1 MLGNV
6 FKKLFLLLIVTA
18 LLLGTALGVWC
29 APRTDLFFWESA
41 TPTPTQTAVQEATT
55 SPEPEATAE
64 PTPTPVA
71 EPATT
76 EEWIDRYIEGMTT
89 SEKLGQLVIF
99 GFSGTTDI
107 TDAFREVDQ
116 TYQVGNLVLYG
127 SNIKNSNSDGGFA
140 QCKKMLTA
148 VKDRLTTEIPPLV
161 CIDVEGGSVV
171 RFRWNPQPVSAR
183 SLGRRRDADY
193 AKEQFVTIGSKLVDT
208 GINLDLAPVLDVS
221 EDPMNT
227 FLETRIISED
237 VSITAAIGAAII
249 DGLHTGGCLSAAKH
263 FPGHG
268 GTIEDSH
275 AVTPQVDKTA
285 EEIASYDLVPFESAI
300 ASGVDA
306 IMVAHVFYPALDA
319 TDIASMSQ
327 PIITGLLR
335 EKMGYSGLVISDDF
349 RMEGLTQ
356 RYEIADAAVRFLLAG
371 VDVIMCGAENEK
383 QQAILEGLTAAAADG
398 RLTPERIDE
407 SVTRILLKKLSL
419 GNWDIETQ
427 LAERL
432 ASN

>member
-6 FKKLFLLLIVTA
+6 FKKLFLFLVVAA
-18 LLLGTALGVWC
+18 LLAGTALGVLS
-29 APRTDLFFWESA
+29 APRTDLFFWQSA
-41 TPTPTQTAVQEATT
+41 TPTPSAVPQETPTLAPDT
-55 SPEPEATAE
+55 TAE

-89 SEKLGQLVIF
+89 TEKLGQLVIF

-140 QCKKMLTA
+140 QCKKMLSA

-193 AKEQFVTIGSKLVDT
+193 AAEQFTTIGAKLLSV

-221 EDPMNT
+221 ENPMDT
-227 FLETRIISED
+227 VLETRIISED
-237 VSITAAIGAAII
+237 ASITAAIGKAVIE
-249 DGLHTGGCLSAAKH
+249 GLHAGGCLSAAKH

-268 GTIEDSH
+268 GTTEDSH
-275 AVTPQVDKTA
+275 LVTPIIEKTL
-285 EEIASYDLVPFESAI
+285 EELQSYDLLPFQTAVE
-300 ASGVDA
+300 SGVDA
-306 IMVAHVFYPALDA
+306 VMIAHILYPALDE
-319 TDIASMSQ
+319 TDIASMSA
-327 PIITGLLR
+327 PIMTDLLR
-335 EKMGYSGLVISDDF
+335 TQMGFKGLIISDDF
-349 RMEGLTQ
+349 RMEGLLS
-356 RYEIADAAVRFLLAG
+356 RYTLEEASVKFLLAG
-371 VDVIMCGAENEK
+371 GDMILCGAESDK
-383 QQAILEGLTAAAADG
+383 QAAIMGALTAAAASG
-398 RLTPERIDE
+398 QLTPERIDE
-407 SVTRILLKKLSL
+407 SVRRVLTAKAAL
-419 GNWDIETQ
+419 GWDVAAAAAAQT
-427 LAERL
+427 AG
-432 ASN
+432 N